1 MALEEISS
9 STFGSGVH
17 VPERA
22 LEERFSSNP
31 VSGPCTGKA
40 LGGDLLLDL
49 RIWGP
54 CTGMGLGGDI
64 SSKAHSVTWALL
76 QGPFR
81 YMESSPPPIPLRG
94 LSSKAHS
101 VTWSFLLQG
110 PFRYVG
116 SPPRPIP
123 LHGVVSSKAHS
134 VTWALLQGPFRY
146 MEFSPPRPIPWALL
160 QGPFRYMES
169 SPPRPIPLRG
179 LSSKA
184 HSVTWSRLRN
194 SAVKKKACKLVVSC
208 CFPIVARP
216 KTAVGPISRHR
227 RNLLILPWICGRLV
241 GRL

>member
-1 MALEEISS
+1 MYRKEPWRRGSPPTRFLVHVPERPLEEICC
-9 STFGSGVH
+9 STFGSGAH
-17 VPERA
+17 VPEWV
-22 LEERFSSNP
+22 LEETSPPRPIPLRGLSSKAH
-31 VSGPCTGKA
+31 SGTWSR
-40 LGGDLLLDL
+40 LLQ
-49 RIWGP
+49 GP
-54 CTGMGLGGDI
+54 FRYVGSPPRPIPLHGVF

-81 YMESSPPPIPLRG
+81 YMESSPPRPIPLRG

-123 LHGVVSSKAHS
+123 LHGVV
-134 VTWALLQGPFRY
+134 
-146 MEFSPPRPIPWALL
+146 
-160 QGPFRYMES
+160 
-169 SPPRPIPLRG
+169 
-179 LSSKA
+179 SSKA